1 MRLWFLGWSLAG
13 FASAAA
19 APTHNGLKIVVRES
33 FPSGTTETTEYVA
46 GDRARTEWRLSVTV
60 PGSDVQQ
67 HVSVHIRRCD
77 RGKSL
82 VLNQAD
88 RTYAATAL
96 SSRLNVIERAA
107 LSMVRPYA
115 PSPRAPE
122 ITVETTTVDTGE
134 RKIAFGFTAR
144 RVVITRRQV
153 SPDATE
159 ETVTDGWYIDLDPR
173 VSCERAEGT
182 LGRAVLT
189 VASGTPGRTAV
200 PPRVT
205 FKEVGPAENGFA
217 IDTRTTSQ
225 VAGPTGRWPSS
236 SVVTHR
242 LVTELTRQPLD
253 ASLFNIP
260 PGFRSADGA
269 FGSVAAR
276 WHRTATILRSVLASW
291 FR

>member
-13 FASAAA
+13 FASAVA
-19 APTHNGLKIVVRES
+19 APAHHGLKIVVRES

-46 GDRARTEWRLSVTV
+46 DDRARTEWRLSVTV

-77 RGKSL
+77 RGKTL

-88 RTYAATAL
+88 GTYAATPL
-96 SSRLNVIERAA
+96 SSRLNVTERAA
-107 LSMVRPYA
+107 LSMARPYA
-115 PSPRAPE
+115 PSPHAPE
-122 ITVETTTVDTGE
+122 INVETTTVDTGE
-134 RKIAFGFTAR
+134 RKVAFGFTAR

-159 ETVTDGWYIDLDPR
+159 ETVTDGWYIDLDTR
-173 VSCERAEGT
+173 VSCERAEGAR
-182 LGRAVLT
+182 GRAVLT
-189 VASGTPGRTAV
+189 VASGMPGRPSV
-200 PPRVT
+200 PPRVS
-205 FKEVGPAENGFA
+205 FKEVGPVEDGFA
-217 IDTRTTSQ
+217 IDTHTTTR
-225 VAGPTGRWPSS
+225 VAGPTGRWPSG

-242 LVTELTRQPLD
+242 LVTELTRQQLD

-260 PGFRSADGA
+260 PGFRSADGI
-269 FGSVAAR
+269 FRSVAAR
-276 WHRTATILRSVLASW
+276 WHRTATILRSVVGTW